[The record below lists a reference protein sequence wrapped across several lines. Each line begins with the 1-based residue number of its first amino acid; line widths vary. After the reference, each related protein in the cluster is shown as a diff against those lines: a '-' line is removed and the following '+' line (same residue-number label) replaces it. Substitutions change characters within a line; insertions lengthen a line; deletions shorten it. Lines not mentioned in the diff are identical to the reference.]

1 MDSINK
7 TDFSESIS
15 DKELQNFSA
24 ELSVDEETSAVEDK
38 NTESSAS
45 ISISTSTSTVSN
57 YSAFSNEELMEALKN
72 CLNKQVEEVK
82 NDVENIKQAFY
93 RNHRAEV
100 ENQKKLFLENGGAEE
115 DFVPKSDELEET
127 FKSLLKEFRDKKT
140 EHQAKI
146 EKEKQE
152 NLLKKQQILEKM
164 KILADAKDDVSTHI
178 NEFRALQQEWKSIGQ
193 VPPSSLS
200 DLFKQYNAYQEAFW
214 DLIKINNELREYDFK
229 KNLEAKTQICEAAEK
244 LMDEPDVVT
253 AFQQLQKLHNEW
265 HETGPV
271 SRELREE
278 IWQRF
283 KNASTVVNKKH
294 QTYFESIRKIED
306 DNLVA
311 KTALCEKIESID
323 FSVLKT
329 FSEWEE
335 ATKSVLALQDEWR
348 TIGFAPRKLNQKV
361 FERYRHAC
369 DAFFSAK
376 AEFYKQVRNSYAE
389 NYRKKVELCEK
400 AESLKDNTD
409 WKETSEKFIQLQKEW
424 KAIGPVP
431 RKYSDELWKRFIS
444 ACDYFFDQKQ
454 KNINSLHGEELEN
467 LEKKKNLIAKINS
480 LQKSDHTN
488 ETVASLKALIEEWTT
503 IGHVPFKEK
512 DKIYKDFRAAVN
524 KKYEELNIDWVSRRL
539 DTFKNNLKDM
549 NTKGQSK
556 LIHERDKLLH
566 ARERLNSEI
575 ATYENNLGYFTST
588 TQKGSKVILE
598 LERKID
604 TLKEESRLIE
614 EKIRLIEDSL

>member
-7 TDFSESIS
+7 TDFSELIT
-15 DKELQNFSA
+15 DKASQNVSA
-24 ELSVDEETSAVEDK
+24 ELSVGENNSAVEDQ
-38 NTESSAS
+38 NTESTPSV
-45 ISISTSTSTVSN
+45 VSN
-57 YSAFSNEELMEALKN
+57 YSTLSNEELIEALKK
-72 CLNKQVEEVK
+72 CLNQEVEEVK
-82 NDVENIKQAFY
+82 NDVESIKQAFY

-100 ENQKKLFLENGGAEE
+100 ENQKKLFLENGGVEE
-115 DFVPKSDELEET
+115 DFVPKPNELEET
-127 FKSLLKEFRDKKT
+127 FKSLLKEFRDKKA
-140 EHQAKI
+140 EHLAKV
-146 EKEKQE
+146 EKEKQD

-200 DLFKQYNAYQEAFW
+200 ELFKQYNAYQEAFW

-229 KNLEAKTQICEAAEK
+229 KNLEAKIQICEAAEK

-253 AFQQLQKLHNEW
+253 AFQHLQKLHNEW
-265 HETGPV
+265 HEIGPV

-283 KNASTVVNKKH
+283 KNASTAINKKH
-294 QTYFESIRKIED
+294 QTYFESIRKIEE
-306 DNLVA
+306 DNLAA

-335 ATKSVLALQDEWR
+335 ATKNVLALQDEWR

-376 AEFYKQVRNSYAE
+376 AEFFKQVRNSYAE
-389 NYRKKVELCEK
+389 NYRKKVELCEN

-444 ACDYFFDQKQ
+444 ACDYFFDQKK
-454 KNINSLHGEELEN
+454 KNTNSLHGEELEN
-467 LEKKKNLIAKINS
+467 LEKKKNLIARINS
-480 LQKSDHTN
+480 LKKSDHPN
-488 ETVASLKALIEEWTT
+488 ETVATLKALIEEWST

-512 DKIYKDFRAAVN
+512 DKVYKDFRAAVD

-539 DTFKNNLKDM
+539 ETFKNNLKDM
-549 NTKGQSK
+549 NTKGQRK

-614 EKIRLIEDSL
+614 EKIRLIEDNL

>member
-7 TDFSESIS
+7 TDFSELIT
-15 DKELQNFSA
+15 DKASQNVSA
-24 ELSVDEETSAVEDK
+24 ELSVGENNSAIEDQ
-38 NTESSAS
+38 NTESTPSV
-45 ISISTSTSTVSN
+45 VSN
-57 YSAFSNEELMEALKN
+57 YSTLSNEELIEALKK
-72 CLNKQVEEVK
+72 CLNQEVEEVK
-82 NDVENIKQAFY
+82 NDVESIKQAFY

-100 ENQKKLFLENGGAEE
+100 ENQKKLFLENGGVEE
-115 DFVPKSDELEET
+115 DFVPKPNELEET
-127 FKSLLKEFRDKKT
+127 FKSLLKEFRDKKA
-140 EHQAKI
+140 EHLARV
-146 EKEKQE
+146 EKEKQD

-200 DLFKQYNAYQEAFW
+200 ELFKQYNAYQEAFW

-229 KNLEAKTQICEAAEK
+229 KNLEAKIQICEAAEK

-253 AFQQLQKLHNEW
+253 AFQHLQKLHNEW
-265 HETGPV
+265 HEIGPV

-283 KNASTVVNKKH
+283 KNASTAINKKH
-294 QTYFESIRKIED
+294 QTYFESIRKIEE
-306 DNLVA
+306 DNLAA

-335 ATKSVLALQDEWR
+335 ATKNVLALQDEWR

-376 AEFYKQVRNSYAE
+376 AEFFKQVRNSYAE
-389 NYRKKVELCEK
+389 NYRKKVELCEN

-444 ACDYFFDQKQ
+444 ACDYFFDQKK
-454 KNINSLHGEELEN
+454 KNTNSLHGEELEN
-467 LEKKKNLIAKINS
+467 LEKKKNLIARINS
-480 LQKSDHTN
+480 LKKSDHPH
-488 ETVASLKALIEEWTT
+488 ETVATLKALIEEWST

-512 DKIYKDFRAAVN
+512 DKVYKDFRAAVD

-539 DTFKNNLKDM
+539 ETFKNNLKDM
-549 NTKGQSK
+549 NTKGQRK

-614 EKIRLIEDSL
+614 EKIRLIEDNL

>member
-1 MDSINK
+1 
-7 TDFSESIS
+7 
-15 DKELQNFSA
+15 
-24 ELSVDEETSAVEDK
+24 LSVGENNSAVEDQ
-38 NTESSAS
+38 NTESTPSV
-45 ISISTSTSTVSN
+45 VSN
-57 YSAFSNEELMEALKN
+57 YSTLSNEELIEALKK
-72 CLNKQVEEVK
+72 CLNQEVEEVK
-82 NDVENIKQAFY
+82 NDVESIKQAFY

-100 ENQKKLFLENGGAEE
+100 ENQKKLFLENGGVEE
-115 DFVPKSDELEET
+115 DFVPKPNELEET
-127 FKSLLKEFRDKKT
+127 FKSLLKEFRDKKA
-140 EHQAKI
+140 EHLARV
-146 EKEKQE
+146 EKEKQD

-200 DLFKQYNAYQEAFW
+200 ELFKQYNAYQEAFW

-229 KNLEAKTQICEAAEK
+229 KNLEAKIQICEAAEK

-253 AFQQLQKLHNEW
+253 AFQHLQKLHNEW
-265 HETGPV
+265 HEIGPV

-283 KNASTVVNKKH
+283 KNASTAINKKH
-294 QTYFESIRKIED
+294 QTYFESIRKIEE
-306 DNLVA
+306 DNLAA

-329 FSEWEE
+329 FSDWEE
-335 ATKSVLALQDEWR
+335 ATKNVLALQDEWR

-376 AEFYKQVRNSYAE
+376 AEFFKQVRNSYAE
-389 NYRKKVELCEK
+389 NYRKKVELCEN

-444 ACDYFFDQKQ
+444 ACDYFFDQKK
-454 KNINSLHGEELEN
+454 KNTNSLHGEELEN
-467 LEKKKNLIAKINS
+467 LEKKKNLIARINS
-480 LQKSDHTN
+480 LKKSDHPN
-488 ETVASLKALIEEWTT
+488 ETVATLKALIEEWST

-512 DKIYKDFRAAVN
+512 DKVYKDFRAAVD

-539 DTFKNNLKDM
+539 ETFKNNLKDM
-549 NTKGQSK
+549 NTKGQRK

-614 EKIRLIEDSL
+614 EKIRLIEDNL

>member
-7 TDFSESIS
+7 TDFSELIT
-15 DKELQNFSA
+15 DKASQNVSA
-24 ELSVDEETSAVEDK
+24 ELSVGENTSAVEDQ
-38 NTESSAS
+38 NTESTPSV
-45 ISISTSTSTVSN
+45 VSN
-57 YSAFSNEELMEALKN
+57 YSTLSNEELIEALKK
-72 CLNKQVEEVK
+72 CLNQEVEEVK
-82 NDVENIKQAFY
+82 NDVESIKQAFY

-100 ENQKKLFLENGGAEE
+100 ENQKKLFLENGGVEE
-115 DFVPKSDELEET
+115 DFVPKPNELEET
-127 FKSLLKEFRDKKT
+127 FKSLLKEFRDKKA
-140 EHQAKI
+140 EHLAKV
-146 EKEKQE
+146 EKEKQD

-200 DLFKQYNAYQEAFW
+200 ELFKQYNAYQEAFW

-229 KNLEAKTQICEAAEK
+229 KNLEAKIQICETAEK

-253 AFQQLQKLHNEW
+253 AFQHLQKLHNEW
-265 HETGPV
+265 HEIGPV
-271 SRELREE
+271 PRELREE

-283 KNASTVVNKKH
+283 KNASTAINKKH
-294 QTYFESIRKIED
+294 QTYFESIRKIEE
-306 DNLVA
+306 DNLAA

-335 ATKSVLALQDEWR
+335 ATKNVLALQDEWR

-376 AEFYKQVRNSYAE
+376 AEFFKQVRNSYAE
-389 NYRKKVELCEK
+389 NYRKKVELCEN

-444 ACDYFFDQKQ
+444 ACDYFFDQKK
-454 KNINSLHGEELEN
+454 KNTNSLHGEELEN
-467 LEKKKNLIAKINS
+467 LEKKKNLIARINS
-480 LQKSDHTN
+480 LKKSDHPN
-488 ETVASLKALIEEWTT
+488 ETVATLKALIEEWST

-512 DKIYKDFRAAVN
+512 DKVYKDFRAAVD

-539 DTFKNNLKDM
+539 ETFKNNLKDM
-549 NTKGQSK
+549 NTKGQRK

-614 EKIRLIEDSL
+614 EKIRLIEDNL

>member
-7 TDFSESIS
+7 TDFSELIT
-15 DKELQNFSA
+15 DKASQNVSA
-24 ELSVDEETSAVEDK
+24 ELSVGENNSAIEDQ
-38 NTESSAS
+38 NTESTPSV
-45 ISISTSTSTVSN
+45 VSN
-57 YSAFSNEELMEALKN
+57 YSTLSNEELIEALKK
-72 CLNKQVEEVK
+72 CLIQEVEEVK
-82 NDVENIKQAFY
+82 NDVESIKQAFY

-100 ENQKKLFLENGGAEE
+100 ENQKKLFLENGGVEE
-115 DFVPKSDELEET
+115 DFVPKPNELEET
-127 FKSLLKEFRDKKT
+127 FKSLLKEFRDKKA
-140 EHQAKI
+140 EHLAKV
-146 EKEKQE
+146 EKEKQD

-200 DLFKQYNAYQEAFW
+200 ELFKQYNAYQEAFW

-229 KNLEAKTQICEAAEK
+229 KNLEAKIQICEAAEK

-253 AFQQLQKLHNEW
+253 AFQHLQKLHNEW
-265 HETGPV
+265 HEIGPV

-283 KNASTVVNKKH
+283 KNASTAINKKH
-294 QTYFESIRKIED
+294 QTYFESIRKIEE
-306 DNLVA
+306 DNLAA

-335 ATKSVLALQDEWR
+335 ATKNVLALQDEWR

-376 AEFYKQVRNSYAE
+376 AEFFKQVRNSYAE
-389 NYRKKVELCEK
+389 NYRKKVELCEN

-444 ACDYFFDQKQ
+444 ACDYFFDQKK
-454 KNINSLHGEELEN
+454 KNTNSLHGEELEN
-467 LEKKKNLIAKINS
+467 LEKKKNLIARINS
-480 LQKSDHTN
+480 LKKSDHPH
-488 ETVASLKALIEEWTT
+488 ETVATLKALIEEWST

-512 DKIYKDFRAAVN
+512 DKVYKDFRAAVD

-539 DTFKNNLKDM
+539 ETFKNNLKDM
-549 NTKGQSK
+549 NTKGQRK

-614 EKIRLIEDSL
+614 EKIRLIEDNL

>member
-7 TDFSESIS
+7 TDFSELIT
-15 DKELQNFSA
+15 DKASQNVSA
-24 ELSVDEETSAVEDK
+24 ELSVGENNSAVEDQ
-38 NTESSAS
+38 NTESTPSV
-45 ISISTSTSTVSN
+45 VSN
-57 YSAFSNEELMEALKN
+57 YSTLSNEELIEALKK
-72 CLNKQVEEVK
+72 CLNQEVEEVK
-82 NDVENIKQAFY
+82 NDVESIKQAFY

-100 ENQKKLFLENGGAEE
+100 ENQKKLFLENGGVEE
-115 DFVPKSDELEET
+115 DFVPKPNELEET
-127 FKSLLKEFRDKKT
+127 FKSLLKEFRDKKA
-140 EHQAKI
+140 EHLARV
-146 EKEKQE
+146 EKEKQD

-200 DLFKQYNAYQEAFW
+200 ELFKQYNAYQEAFW

-229 KNLEAKTQICEAAEK
+229 KNLEAKIQICEAAEK

-253 AFQQLQKLHNEW
+253 AFQHLQKLHNEW
-265 HETGPV
+265 HEIGPV

-283 KNASTVVNKKH
+283 KNASTAINKKH
-294 QTYFESIRKIED
+294 QTYFESIRKIEE
-306 DNLVA
+306 DNLAA

-335 ATKSVLALQDEWR
+335 ATKNVLALQDEWR

-376 AEFYKQVRNSYAE
+376 AEFFKQVRNSYAE
-389 NYRKKVELCEK
+389 NYRKKVELCEN

-444 ACDYFFDQKQ
+444 ACDYFFDQKK
-454 KNINSLHGEELEN
+454 KNTNSLHGEELEN
-467 LEKKKNLIAKINS
+467 LEKKKNLIARINS
-480 LQKSDHTN
+480 LKKSDHPN
-488 ETVASLKALIEEWTT
+488 ETVATLKALIEEWST

-512 DKIYKDFRAAVN
+512 DKVYKDFRAAVD

-539 DTFKNNLKDM
+539 ETFKNNLKDM
-549 NTKGQSK
+549 NTKGQRK

-614 EKIRLIEDSL
+614 EKIRLIEDNL

>member
-7 TDFSESIS
+7 TDFSELIT
-15 DKELQNFSA
+15 DKASQNVSA
-24 ELSVDEETSAVEDK
+24 ELSVGENTSAVEDQ
-38 NTESSAS
+38 NTESTPSV
-45 ISISTSTSTVSN
+45 VSN
-57 YSAFSNEELMEALKN
+57 YSTLSNEELIEALKK
-72 CLNKQVEEVK
+72 CLIQEVEEVK
-82 NDVENIKQAFY
+82 NDVESINQAFY

-100 ENQKKLFLENGGAEE
+100 ENQKKLFLENGGVEE
-115 DFVPKSDELEET
+115 DFVPKPNELEET
-127 FKSLLKEFRDKKT
+127 FKSLLKEFRDKKA
-140 EHQAKI
+140 EHLAKV
-146 EKEKQE
+146 EKEKQD

-200 DLFKQYNAYQEAFW
+200 ELFKQYNAYQEAFW

-229 KNLEAKTQICEAAEK
+229 KNLEAKIQICEAAEK

-253 AFQQLQKLHNEW
+253 AFQHLQKLHNEW
-265 HETGPV
+265 HEIGPV

-283 KNASTVVNKKH
+283 KNASTAINKKH
-294 QTYFESIRKIED
+294 QTYFESIRKIEE
-306 DNLVA
+306 DNLAA

-329 FSEWEE
+329 FGEWEE
-335 ATKSVLALQDEWR
+335 ATKNILALQDEWR

-376 AEFYKQVRNSYAE
+376 AEFFKQVRNSYAE
-389 NYRKKVELCEK
+389 NYRKKVELCEN

-444 ACDYFFDQKQ
+444 ACDYFFDQKK
-454 KNINSLHGEELEN
+454 KNTNSLHGEELEN
-467 LEKKKNLIAKINS
+467 LEKKKNLIARINS
-480 LQKSDHTN
+480 LKKSDHPN
-488 ETVASLKALIEEWTT
+488 ETVATLKALIEEWST

-512 DKIYKDFRAAVN
+512 DKVYKDFRAAVD

-539 DTFKNNLKDM
+539 ETFKNNLKDM
-549 NTKGQSK
+549 NTKGQRK

-614 EKIRLIEDSL
+614 EKIRLIEDNL

>member
-7 TDFSESIS
+7 TDFSELIT
-15 DKELQNFSA
+15 DKASQNVSA
-24 ELSVDEETSAVEDK
+24 ELSVGENTSAVEDQK
-38 NTESSAS
+38 TEST
-45 ISISTSTSTVSN
+45 TSVVSN
-57 YSAFSNEELMEALKN
+57 YSTLSNEELIEALKK
-72 CLNKQVEEVK
+72 CLNQEVEEVK
-82 NDVENIKQAFY
+82 NDVESIKQAFY

-100 ENQKKLFLENGGAEE
+100 ENQKKLFLENGGVEE
-115 DFVPKSDELEET
+115 DFVPKPNELEET
-127 FKSLLKEFRDKKT
+127 FKSLLKEFRDKKA
-140 EHQAKI
+140 EHLAKV

-200 DLFKQYNAYQEAFW
+200 ELFKQYNAYQEAFW

-229 KNLEAKTQICEAAEK
+229 KNLEAKIQICEATEK
-244 LMDEPDVVT
+244 LIDEPDVVT
-253 AFQQLQKLHNEW
+253 AFQHLQKLHNEW
-265 HETGPV
+265 HEIGPV

-283 KNASTVVNKKH
+283 KNASTVINKKH
-294 QTYFESIRKIED
+294 QTYFESIRKIEE
-306 DNLVA
+306 DNLAA

-329 FSEWEE
+329 FGEWEE
-335 ATKSVLALQDEWR
+335 ATKNILALQDEWR
-348 TIGFAPRKLNQKV
+348 AIGFAPRKLNQKH

-389 NYRKKVELCEK
+389 NYRKKTELCEK

-467 LEKKKNLIAKINS
+467 LEKKKNLIAKIDS
-480 LQKSDHTN
+480 LQKSDNSN
-488 ETVASLKALIEEWTT
+488 ETIASLRALIDEWST

-512 DKIYKDFRAAVN
+512 DKIYKDFRAAVDR
-524 KKYEELNIDWVSRRL
+524 KYEEFNIDRVSRRL
-539 DTFKNNLKDM
+539 ETFKNNLKDM
-549 NTKGQSK
+549 NAKGQSK

-575 ATYENNLGYFTST
+575 ATYENNLGYFTSS

-614 EKIRLIEDSL
+614 EKIRLIEDNL

>member
-1 MDSINK
+1 
-7 TDFSESIS
+7 
-15 DKELQNFSA
+15 
-24 ELSVDEETSAVEDK
+24 
-38 NTESSAS
+38 
-45 ISISTSTSTVSN
+45 
-57 YSAFSNEELMEALKN
+57 
-72 CLNKQVEEVK
+72 
-82 NDVENIKQAFY
+82 
-93 RNHRAEV
+93 
-100 ENQKKLFLENGGAEE
+100 
-115 DFVPKSDELEET
+115 
-127 FKSLLKEFRDKKT
+127 
-140 EHQAKI
+140 
-146 EKEKQE
+146 
-152 NLLKKQQILEKM
+152 
-164 KILADAKDDVSTHI
+164 
-178 NEFRALQQEWKSIGQ
+178 
-193 VPPSSLS
+193 
-200 DLFKQYNAYQEAFW
+200 
-214 DLIKINNELREYDFK
+214 
-229 KNLEAKTQICEAAEK
+229 
-244 LMDEPDVVT
+244 
-253 AFQQLQKLHNEW
+253 
-265 HETGPV
+265 
-271 SRELREE
+271 
-278 IWQRF
+278 
-283 KNASTVVNKKH
+283 
-294 QTYFESIRKIED
+294 
-306 DNLVA
+306 
-311 KTALCEKIESID
+311 
-323 FSVLKT
+323 
-329 FSEWEE
+329 
-335 ATKSVLALQDEWR
+335 LQDEWR

-512 DKIYKDFRAAVN
+512 DKIYKDFRAAVD

>member
-7 TDFSESIS
+7 TDFSELIT
-15 DKELQNFSA
+15 DKASQNVSA
-24 ELSVDEETSAVEDK
+24 ELSVGENNSAIEDQ
-38 NTESSAS
+38 NTESTPSV
-45 ISISTSTSTVSN
+45 VSN
-57 YSAFSNEELMEALKN
+57 YSTLSNEELIEALKK
-72 CLNKQVEEVK
+72 CLNQEVEEVK
-82 NDVENIKQAFY
+82 NDVESIKQAFY

-100 ENQKKLFLENGGAEE
+100 ENQKKLFLENGGVEE
-115 DFVPKSDELEET
+115 DFVPKPNELEET
-127 FKSLLKEFRDKKT
+127 FKSLLKEFRDKKA
-140 EHQAKI
+140 EHLARV
-146 EKEKQE
+146 EKEKQD

-200 DLFKQYNAYQEAFW
+200 ELFKQYNAYQEAFW

-229 KNLEAKTQICEAAEK
+229 KNLEAKIQICEAAEK

-253 AFQQLQKLHNEW
+253 AFQHLQKLHNEW
-265 HETGPV
+265 HEIGPV

-283 KNASTVVNKKH
+283 KNASTAINKKH
-294 QTYFESIRKIED
+294 QTYFESIRKIEE
-306 DNLVA
+306 DNLAA

-335 ATKSVLALQDEWR
+335 ATKNVLALQDEWR

-376 AEFYKQVRNSYAE
+376 AEFFKQVRNSYAE
-389 NYRKKVELCEK
+389 NYRKKVELCEN

-444 ACDYFFDQKQ
+444 ACDYFFDQKK
-454 KNINSLHGEELEN
+454 KNTNSLHGEELEN
-467 LEKKKNLIAKINS
+467 LEKKKNLIARINS
-480 LQKSDHTN
+480 LKKSDHPN
-488 ETVASLKALIEEWTT
+488 ETVATLKALIEEWST

-512 DKIYKDFRAAVN
+512 DKVYKDFRAAVD

-539 DTFKNNLKDM
+539 ETFKNNLKDM
-549 NTKGQSK
+549 NTKGQRK

-614 EKIRLIEDSL
+614 EKIRLIEDNL

>member
-1 MDSINK
+1 
-7 TDFSESIS
+7 
-15 DKELQNFSA
+15 
-24 ELSVDEETSAVEDK
+24 
-38 NTESSAS
+38 
-45 ISISTSTSTVSN
+45 
-57 YSAFSNEELMEALKN
+57 
-72 CLNKQVEEVK
+72 
-82 NDVENIKQAFY
+82 
-93 RNHRAEV
+93 
-100 ENQKKLFLENGGAEE
+100 
-115 DFVPKSDELEET
+115 
-127 FKSLLKEFRDKKT
+127 
-140 EHQAKI
+140 
-146 EKEKQE
+146 
-152 NLLKKQQILEKM
+152 M

-200 DLFKQYNAYQEAFW
+200 ELFKQYNAYQEAFW

-229 KNLEAKTQICEAAEK
+229 KNLEAKIQICEAAEK

-253 AFQQLQKLHNEW
+253 AFQHLQKLHNEW
-265 HETGPV
+265 HEIGPV

-283 KNASTVVNKKH
+283 KNASTAINKKH
-294 QTYFESIRKIED
+294 QTYFESIRKIEE
-306 DNLVA
+306 DNLAA

-335 ATKSVLALQDEWR
+335 ATKNVLALQDEWR

-376 AEFYKQVRNSYAE
+376 AEFFKQVRNSYAE
-389 NYRKKVELCEK
+389 NYRKKVELCEN

-444 ACDYFFDQKQ
+444 ACDYFFDQKK
-454 KNINSLHGEELEN
+454 KNTNSLHGEELEN
-467 LEKKKNLIAKINS
+467 LEKKKNLIARINS
-480 LQKSDHTN
+480 LKKSDHPN
-488 ETVASLKALIEEWTT
+488 ETVATLKALIEEWST

-512 DKIYKDFRAAVN
+512 DKVYKDFRAAVD

-539 DTFKNNLKDM
+539 ETFKNNLKDM
-549 NTKGQSK
+549 NTKGQRK

-614 EKIRLIEDSL
+614 EKIRLIEDNL

>member
-7 TDFSESIS
+7 TDFSELIT
-15 DKELQNFSA
+15 DKASQNVSA
-24 ELSVDEETSAVEDK
+24 ELSVGENNSAIEDQ
-38 NTESSAS
+38 NTESTPSV
-45 ISISTSTSTVSN
+45 VSN
-57 YSAFSNEELMEALKN
+57 YSTLSNEELIEALKK
-72 CLNKQVEEVK
+72 CLNQEVEEVK
-82 NDVENIKQAFY
+82 NDVESIKQAFY

-100 ENQKKLFLENGGAEE
+100 ENQKKLFLENGGVEE
-115 DFVPKSDELEET
+115 DFVPKPNELEET
-127 FKSLLKEFRDKKT
+127 FKSLLKEFRDKKA
-140 EHQAKI
+140 EHLARV
-146 EKEKQE
+146 EKEKQD

-200 DLFKQYNAYQEAFW
+200 ELFKQYNAYQEAFW

-229 KNLEAKTQICEAAEK
+229 KNLEAKIQICEAAEK

-253 AFQQLQKLHNEW
+253 AFQHLQKLHNEW
-265 HETGPV
+265 HEIGPV

-283 KNASTVVNKKH
+283 KNASTAINKKH
-294 QTYFESIRKIED
+294 QTYFESIRKIEE
-306 DNLVA
+306 DNLAA

-329 FSEWEE
+329 FSEWKE
-335 ATKSVLALQDEWR
+335 ATKNVLALQDEWR

-376 AEFYKQVRNSYAE
+376 AEFFKQVRNSYAE
-389 NYRKKVELCEK
+389 NYRKKVELCEN

-444 ACDYFFDQKQ
+444 ACDYFFDQKK
-454 KNINSLHGEELEN
+454 KNTNSLHGEELEN
-467 LEKKKNLIAKINS
+467 LEKKKNLIARINS
-480 LQKSDHTN
+480 LKKSDHPN
-488 ETVASLKALIEEWTT
+488 ETVATLKALIEEWST

-512 DKIYKDFRAAVN
+512 DKVYKDFRAAVD

-539 DTFKNNLKDM
+539 ETFKNNLKDM
-549 NTKGQSK
+549 NTKGQRK

-614 EKIRLIEDSL
+614 EKIRLIEDNL

>member
-7 TDFSESIS
+7 TDFSELIT
-15 DKELQNFSA
+15 DKASQNVSA
-24 ELSVDEETSAVEDK
+24 ELSVGENNSAIEDQ
-38 NTESSAS
+38 NTESTPSV
-45 ISISTSTSTVSN
+45 VSN
-57 YSAFSNEELMEALKN
+57 YSTLSNEELIEALKK
-72 CLNKQVEEVK
+72 CLIQEVEEVK
-82 NDVENIKQAFY
+82 NDVESIKQAFY

-100 ENQKKLFLENGGAEE
+100 ENQKKLFLENGGVEE
-115 DFVPKSDELEET
+115 DFVPKPNELEET
-127 FKSLLKEFRDKKT
+127 FKSLLKEFRDKKA
-140 EHQAKI
+140 EHLAKV
-146 EKEKQE
+146 EKEKQD

-200 DLFKQYNAYQEAFW
+200 ELFKQYNAYQEAFW

-229 KNLEAKTQICEAAEK
+229 KNLEAKIQICEAAEK

-253 AFQQLQKLHNEW
+253 AFQHLQKLHNEW
-265 HETGPV
+265 HEIGPV

-283 KNASTVVNKKH
+283 KNASTAINKKH
-294 QTYFESIRKIED
+294 QTYFESIRKIEE
-306 DNLVA
+306 DNLAA

-335 ATKSVLALQDEWR
+335 ATKNVLALQDEWR

-376 AEFYKQVRNSYAE
+376 AEFFKQVRNSYAE
-389 NYRKKVELCEK
+389 NYRKKVELCEN

-444 ACDYFFDQKQ
+444 ACDYFFDQKK
-454 KNINSLHGEELEN
+454 KNTNSLHGEELEN
-467 LEKKKNLIAKINS
+467 LEKKKNLIARINS
-480 LQKSDHTN
+480 LKKSDHPN
-488 ETVASLKALIEEWTT
+488 ETVATLKALIEEWST

-512 DKIYKDFRAAVN
+512 DKVYKDFRAAVD

-539 DTFKNNLKDM
+539 ETFKNNLKDM
-549 NTKGQSK
+549 NTKGQRK

-614 EKIRLIEDSL
+614 EKIRLIEDNL

>member
-7 TDFSESIS
+7 TDFSELIT
-15 DKELQNFSA
+15 DKASQNVSA
-24 ELSVDEETSAVEDK
+24 ELSVGENNSAIEDQ
-38 NTESSAS
+38 NTESTPSV
-45 ISISTSTSTVSN
+45 VSN
-57 YSAFSNEELMEALKN
+57 YSTLSNEELIEALKK
-72 CLNKQVEEVK
+72 CLNQEVEEVK
-82 NDVENIKQAFY
+82 NDVESIKQAFY

-100 ENQKKLFLENGGAEE
+100 ENQKKLFLENGGVEE
-115 DFVPKSDELEET
+115 DFVPKPNELEET
-127 FKSLLKEFRDKKT
+127 FKSLLKEFRDKKA
-140 EHQAKI
+140 EHLAKV
-146 EKEKQE
+146 EKEKQD

-200 DLFKQYNAYQEAFW
+200 ELFKQYNAYQEAFW

-229 KNLEAKTQICEAAEK
+229 KNLEAKIQICEAAEK

-253 AFQQLQKLHNEW
+253 AFQHLQKLHNEW
-265 HETGPV
+265 HEIGPV

-283 KNASTVVNKKH
+283 KNASTAINKKH
-294 QTYFESIRKIED
+294 QTYFESIRKIEE
-306 DNLVA
+306 DNLAA

-335 ATKSVLALQDEWR
+335 ATKNVLALQDEWR

-376 AEFYKQVRNSYAE
+376 AEFFKQVRNSYAE
-389 NYRKKVELCEK
+389 NYRKKVELCEN

-444 ACDYFFDQKQ
+444 ACDYFFDQKK
-454 KNINSLHGEELEN
+454 KNTNSLHGEELEN
-467 LEKKKNLIAKINS
+467 LEKKKNLIARINS
-480 LQKSDHTN
+480 LKKSDHPH
-488 ETVASLKALIEEWTT
+488 ETVATLKALIEEWST

-512 DKIYKDFRAAVN
+512 DKVYKDFRAAVD

-539 DTFKNNLKDM
+539 ETFKNNLKDM
-549 NTKGQSK
+549 NTKGQRK

-614 EKIRLIEDSL
+614 EKIRLIEDNL

>member
-7 TDFSESIS
+7 TDFSELIT
-15 DKELQNFSA
+15 DKASQNVSA
-24 ELSVDEETSAVEDK
+24 ELSVGENNSAVEDQ
-38 NTESSAS
+38 NTESTPSV
-45 ISISTSTSTVSN
+45 VSN
-57 YSAFSNEELMEALKN
+57 YSTLSNEELIEALKK
-72 CLNKQVEEVK
+72 CLIQEVEEVK
-82 NDVENIKQAFY
+82 NDVESIKQAFY

-100 ENQKKLFLENGGAEE
+100 ENQKKLFLENGGVEE
-115 DFVPKSDELEET
+115 DFVPKPNELEET
-127 FKSLLKEFRDKKT
+127 FKSLLKEFRDKKA
-140 EHQAKI
+140 EHLAKV
-146 EKEKQE
+146 EKEKQD

-200 DLFKQYNAYQEAFW
+200 ELFKQYNAYQEAFW

-229 KNLEAKTQICEAAEK
+229 KNLEAKIQICEAAEK

-253 AFQQLQKLHNEW
+253 AFQHLQKLHNEW
-265 HETGPV
+265 HEIGPV

-283 KNASTVVNKKH
+283 KNASTAINKKH
-294 QTYFESIRKIED
+294 QTYFESIRKIEE
-306 DNLVA
+306 DNLAA

-335 ATKSVLALQDEWR
+335 ATKNVLALQDEWR

-376 AEFYKQVRNSYAE
+376 AEFFKQVRNSYAE
-389 NYRKKVELCEK
+389 NYRKKVELCEN

-444 ACDYFFDQKQ
+444 ACDYFFDQKK
-454 KNINSLHGEELEN
+454 KNTNSLHGEELEN
-467 LEKKKNLIAKINS
+467 LEKKKNLIARINS
-480 LQKSDHTN
+480 LKKSDHPN
-488 ETVASLKALIEEWTT
+488 ETVATLKALIEEWST

-512 DKIYKDFRAAVN
+512 DKVYKDFRAAVD

-539 DTFKNNLKDM
+539 ETFKNNLKDM
-549 NTKGQSK
+549 NTKGQRK

-575 ATYENNLGYFTST
+575 ATYENNL
-588 TQKGSKVILE
+588 
-598 LERKID
+598 
-604 TLKEESRLIE
+604 
-614 EKIRLIEDSL
+614 

>member
-7 TDFSESIS
+7 TDFSELIT
-15 DKELQNFSA
+15 DKASQNVSA
-24 ELSVDEETSAVEDK
+24 ELSVGENNSAVEDQ
-38 NTESSAS
+38 NTESTPSV
-45 ISISTSTSTVSN
+45 VSN
-57 YSAFSNEELMEALKN
+57 YSTLSNEELIEALKK
-72 CLNKQVEEVK
+72 CLIQEVEEVK
-82 NDVENIKQAFY
+82 NDVESIKQAFY

-100 ENQKKLFLENGGAEE
+100 ENQKKLFLENGGVEE
-115 DFVPKSDELEET
+115 DFVPKPNELEET
-127 FKSLLKEFRDKKT
+127 FKSLLKEFRDKKA
-140 EHQAKI
+140 EHLAKV
-146 EKEKQE
+146 EKEKQD

-200 DLFKQYNAYQEAFW
+200 ELFKQYNAYQEAFW

-229 KNLEAKTQICEAAEK
+229 KNLEAKIQICEAAEK

-253 AFQQLQKLHNEW
+253 AFQHLQKLHNEW
-265 HETGPV
+265 HEIGPV

-283 KNASTVVNKKH
+283 KNASTAINKKH
-294 QTYFESIRKIED
+294 QTYFESIRKIEE
-306 DNLVA
+306 DNLAA

-335 ATKSVLALQDEWR
+335 ATKNVLALQDEWR

-376 AEFYKQVRNSYAE
+376 AEFFKQVRNSYAE
-389 NYRKKVELCEK
+389 NYRKKVELCEN

-444 ACDYFFDQKQ
+444 ACDYFFDQKK
-454 KNINSLHGEELEN
+454 KNTNSLHGEELEN
-467 LEKKKNLIAKINS
+467 LEKKKNLIARINS
-480 LQKSDHTN
+480 LKKSDHPN
-488 ETVASLKALIEEWTT
+488 ETVATLKALIEEWST

-512 DKIYKDFRAAVN
+512 DKVYKDFRAAVD

-539 DTFKNNLKDM
+539 ETFKNNLKDM
-549 NTKGQSK
+549 NTKGQRK

-614 EKIRLIEDSL
+614 EKIRLIEDNL

>member
-7 TDFSESIS
+7 TDFSELIT
-15 DKELQNFSA
+15 DKASQNVSA
-24 ELSVDEETSAVEDK
+24 ELSVGENTSAVENQ
-38 NTESSAS
+38 NTEST
-45 ISISTSTSTVSN
+45 TSVVSN
-57 YSAFSNEELMEALKN
+57 YSTLSNEELIEALKK
-72 CLNKQVEEVK
+72 CLNQEVEEVK
-82 NDVENIKQAFY
+82 NDVESIKQAFY

-100 ENQKKLFLENGGAEE
+100 ENQKKLFLENGGVEE
-115 DFVPKSDELEET
+115 DFVPKPNELEET
-127 FKSLLKEFRDKKT
+127 FKSLLKEFREMKA
-140 EHQAKI
+140 EHLAKV
-146 EKEKQE
+146 EKEKQD

-200 DLFKQYNAYQEAFW
+200 ELFKQYNAYQEAFW

-229 KNLEAKTQICEAAEK
+229 KNLEAKIQICEAAEK

-253 AFQQLQKLHNEW
+253 AFQHLQKLHNEW
-265 HETGPV
+265 HEIGPV

-283 KNASTVVNKKH
+283 KNASTAINKKH
-294 QTYFESIRKIED
+294 QTYFESIRKIEE
-306 DNLVA
+306 DNLAA

-335 ATKSVLALQDEWR
+335 ATKNVLALQDEWR

-376 AEFYKQVRNSYAE
+376 AEFFKQVRNSYAE
-389 NYRKKVELCEK
+389 NYRKKVELCEN

-444 ACDYFFDQKQ
+444 ACDYFFDQKK
-454 KNINSLHGEELEN
+454 KNTNSLHGEELEN
-467 LEKKKNLIAKINS
+467 LEKKKNLIARINS
-480 LQKSDHTN
+480 LKKSDHPN
-488 ETVASLKALIEEWTT
+488 ETVATLKALIEEWST

-512 DKIYKDFRAAVN
+512 DKVYKDFRAAVD

-539 DTFKNNLKDM
+539 ETFKNNLKDM
-549 NTKGQSK
+549 NTKGQRK

-614 EKIRLIEDSL
+614 EKIRLIEDNL

>member
-15 DKELQNFSA
+15 DKELQDFSA

-38 NTESSAS
+38 NTESSA
-45 ISISTSTSTVSN
+45 SISTSTSTVSN

-140 EHQAKI
+140 EHLAKI

-335 ATKSVLALQDEWR
+335 ATKSVLDLQDEWR

-512 DKIYKDFRAAVN
+512 DKIYKDFRAAVD

>member
-7 TDFSESIS
+7 TDFSELIT
-15 DKELQNFSA
+15 DKASQNVSA
-24 ELSVDEETSAVEDK
+24 ELSVGENTSAVEDQ
-38 NTESSAS
+38 NTESTPS
-45 ISISTSTSTVSN
+45 VVPN
-57 YSAFSNEELMEALKN
+57 YSTLSNEELIEALKK
-72 CLNKQVEEVK
+72 CLNQEVEEVK
-82 NDVENIKQAFY
+82 NDVESIKQAFY

-100 ENQKKLFLENGGAEE
+100 ENQKKLFLENGGVEE
-115 DFVPKSDELEET
+115 DFVPKPNELEET
-127 FKSLLKEFRDKKT
+127 FKSLLKEFRDKKA
-140 EHQAKI
+140 EHLAKV
-146 EKEKQE
+146 EKEKQD

-200 DLFKQYNAYQEAFW
+200 ELFKQYNAYQEAFW

-229 KNLEAKTQICEAAEK
+229 KNLEAKIQICEAAEK

-253 AFQQLQKLHNEW
+253 AFQHLQKLHNEW
-265 HETGPV
+265 HEIGPV

-283 KNASTVVNKKH
+283 KNASTAINKKH
-294 QTYFESIRKIED
+294 QTYFESIRKIEE
-306 DNLVA
+306 DNLAA

-335 ATKSVLALQDEWR
+335 ATKNVLALQDEWR

-376 AEFYKQVRNSYAE
+376 AEFFKQVRNSYAE
-389 NYRKKVELCEK
+389 NYRKKVELCEN

-444 ACDYFFDQKQ
+444 ACDYFFDQKK
-454 KNINSLHGEELEN
+454 KNTNSLHGEELEN
-467 LEKKKNLIAKINS
+467 LEKKKNLIARINS
-480 LQKSDHTN
+480 LKKSDHPN
-488 ETVASLKALIEEWTT
+488 ETVATLKALIEEWST

-512 DKIYKDFRAAVN
+512 DKVYKDFRAAVD

-539 DTFKNNLKDM
+539 ETFKNNLKDM
-549 NTKGQSK
+549 NTKGQRK

-566 ARERLNSEI
+566 ARDRLNSEI

-614 EKIRLIEDSL
+614 EKIRLIEDNL

>member
-7 TDFSESIS
+7 TDFSELIT
-15 DKELQNFSA
+15 DKASQNVSA
-24 ELSVDEETSAVEDK
+24 ELSVGENTSAVEDQ
-38 NTESSAS
+38 NTESTPSV
-45 ISISTSTSTVSN
+45 VSN
-57 YSAFSNEELMEALKN
+57 YSTLSNEELIEALKK
-72 CLNKQVEEVK
+72 CLNQEVEEVK
-82 NDVENIKQAFY
+82 NDVESIKQAFY

-100 ENQKKLFLENGGAEE
+100 ENQKKLFLENGGVEE
-115 DFVPKSDELEET
+115 DFVPKPNELEET
-127 FKSLLKEFRDKKT
+127 FKSLLKEFRDKKA
-140 EHQAKI
+140 EHLAKV
-146 EKEKQE
+146 EKEKQD

-200 DLFKQYNAYQEAFW
+200 ELFKQYNAYQEAFW

-229 KNLEAKTQICEAAEK
+229 KNLEAKIQICEMAEK

-253 AFQQLQKLHNEW
+253 AFQHLQKLHNEW
-265 HETGPV
+265 HEIGPV

-283 KNASTVVNKKH
+283 KNASTAINKKH
-294 QTYFESIRKIED
+294 QTYFESIRKIEE
-306 DNLVA
+306 DNLAA

-335 ATKSVLALQDEWR
+335 ATKNVLALQDEWR

-376 AEFYKQVRNSYAE
+376 AEFFKQVRNSYAE
-389 NYRKKVELCEK
+389 NYRKKVELCEN

-444 ACDYFFDQKQ
+444 ACDYFFDQKK
-454 KNINSLHGEELEN
+454 KNTNSLHGEELEN
-467 LEKKKNLIAKINS
+467 LEKKKNLIARINS
-480 LQKSDHTN
+480 LKKSDHPN
-488 ETVASLKALIEEWTT
+488 ETVATLKALIEEWST

-512 DKIYKDFRAAVN
+512 DKVYKDFRAAVD

-539 DTFKNNLKDM
+539 ETFKNNLKDM
-549 NTKGQSK
+549 NTKGQRK

-614 EKIRLIEDSL
+614 EKIRLIEDNL

>member
-7 TDFSESIS
+7 TDFSELIT
-15 DKELQNFSA
+15 DKASQNVSA
-24 ELSVDEETSAVEDK
+24 ELSVGENNSAIEDQ
-38 NTESSAS
+38 NTESTPSV
-45 ISISTSTSTVSN
+45 VSN
-57 YSAFSNEELMEALKN
+57 YSTLSNEELIEALKK
-72 CLNKQVEEVK
+72 CLIQEVEEVK
-82 NDVENIKQAFY
+82 NDVESIKQAFY

-100 ENQKKLFLENGGAEE
+100 ENQKKLFLENGGVEE
-115 DFVPKSDELEET
+115 DFVPKPNELEET
-127 FKSLLKEFRDKKT
+127 FKSLLKEFRDKKA
-140 EHQAKI
+140 EHLARV
-146 EKEKQE
+146 EKEKQD

-200 DLFKQYNAYQEAFW
+200 ELFKQYNAYQEAFW

-229 KNLEAKTQICEAAEK
+229 KNLEAKIQICEAAEK

-253 AFQQLQKLHNEW
+253 AFQHLQKLHNEW
-265 HETGPV
+265 HEIGPV

-283 KNASTVVNKKH
+283 KNASTAINKKH
-294 QTYFESIRKIED
+294 QTYFESIRKIEE
-306 DNLVA
+306 DNLAA

-335 ATKSVLALQDEWR
+335 ATKNVLALQDEWR

-376 AEFYKQVRNSYAE
+376 AEFFKQVRNSYAE
-389 NYRKKVELCEK
+389 NYRKKVELCEN

-444 ACDYFFDQKQ
+444 ACDYFFDQKK
-454 KNINSLHGEELEN
+454 KNTNSLHGEELEN
-467 LEKKKNLIAKINS
+467 LEKKKNLIARINS
-480 LQKSDHTN
+480 LKKSDHPH
-488 ETVASLKALIEEWTT
+488 ETVATLKALIEEWST

-512 DKIYKDFRAAVN
+512 DKVYKDFRAAVD

-539 DTFKNNLKDM
+539 ETFKNNLKDM
-549 NTKGQSK
+549 NTKGQRK
-556 LIHERDKLLH
+556 LIHERDRLLH

-614 EKIRLIEDSL
+614 EKIRLIEDNL

>member
-7 TDFSESIS
+7 TDFSELIT
-15 DKELQNFSA
+15 DKASQNVSA
-24 ELSVDEETSAVEDK
+24 ELSVGENNSAVEDQ
-38 NTESSAS
+38 NTESTPSV
-45 ISISTSTSTVSN
+45 VSN
-57 YSAFSNEELMEALKN
+57 YSTLSNEELIEALKK
-72 CLNKQVEEVK
+72 CLIQEVEEVK
-82 NDVENIKQAFY
+82 NDVESIKQAFY

-100 ENQKKLFLENGGAEE
+100 ENQKKLFLENGGVEE
-115 DFVPKSDELEET
+115 DFVPKPNELEET
-127 FKSLLKEFRDKKT
+127 FKSLLKEFRDKKA
-140 EHQAKI
+140 EHLAKV

-200 DLFKQYNAYQEAFW
+200 ELFKQYNAYQEAFW

-229 KNLEAKTQICEAAEK
+229 KNLEAKIQICEAAEK

-253 AFQQLQKLHNEW
+253 AFQHLQKLHNEW
-265 HETGPV
+265 HEIGPV

-283 KNASTVVNKKH
+283 KNASTAINKKH
-294 QTYFESIRKIED
+294 QTYFESIRKIEE
-306 DNLVA
+306 DNLAA

-335 ATKSVLALQDEWR
+335 ATKNVLALQDEWR

-376 AEFYKQVRNSYAE
+376 AEFFKQVRNSYAE
-389 NYRKKVELCEK
+389 NYRKKVELCEN

-444 ACDYFFDQKQ
+444 ACDYFFDQKK
-454 KNINSLHGEELEN
+454 KNTNSLHGEELEN
-467 LEKKKNLIAKINS
+467 LEKKKNLIARINS
-480 LQKSDHTN
+480 LKKSDHPH
-488 ETVASLKALIEEWTT
+488 ETVATLKALIEEWST

-512 DKIYKDFRAAVN
+512 DKVYKDFRAAVD

-539 DTFKNNLKDM
+539 ETFKNNLKDM
-549 NTKGQSK
+549 NTKGQRK

-614 EKIRLIEDSL
+614 EKIRLIEDNL

>member
-7 TDFSESIS
+7 TDFSELIT
-15 DKELQNFSA
+15 DKASQNVSA
-24 ELSVDEETSAVEDK
+24 ELSVGENNSAVEDQ
-38 NTESSAS
+38 NTESTPSV
-45 ISISTSTSTVSN
+45 VSN
-57 YSAFSNEELMEALKN
+57 YSTLSNEELIEALKK
-72 CLNKQVEEVK
+72 CLIQEVEEVK
-82 NDVENIKQAFY
+82 NDVESIKQAFY

-100 ENQKKLFLENGGAEE
+100 ENQKKLFLENGGVEE
-115 DFVPKSDELEET
+115 DFVPKPNELEET
-127 FKSLLKEFRDKKT
+127 FKSLLKEFRDKKA
-140 EHQAKI
+140 EHLAKV
-146 EKEKQE
+146 EKEKQD

-200 DLFKQYNAYQEAFW
+200 ELFKQYNAYQEAFW

-229 KNLEAKTQICEAAEK
+229 KNLEAKIQICEAAEK

-253 AFQQLQKLHNEW
+253 AFQHLQKLHNEW
-265 HETGPV
+265 HEIGPV

-283 KNASTVVNKKH
+283 KNASTAINKKH
-294 QTYFESIRKIED
+294 QTYFESIRKIEE
-306 DNLVA
+306 DNLAA

-335 ATKSVLALQDEWR
+335 ATKNVLALQDEWR

-376 AEFYKQVRNSYAE
+376 AEFFKQVRNSYAE
-389 NYRKKVELCEK
+389 NYRKKVELCEN

-444 ACDYFFDQKQ
+444 ACDYFFDQKK
-454 KNINSLHGEELEN
+454 KNTNSLHGEELEN
-467 LEKKKNLIAKINS
+467 LEKKKNLIARINS
-480 LQKSDHTN
+480 LKKSDHPH
-488 ETVASLKALIEEWTT
+488 ETVATLKALIEEWST

-512 DKIYKDFRAAVN
+512 DKVYKDFRAAVD

-539 DTFKNNLKDM
+539 ETFKNNLKDM
-549 NTKGQSK
+549 NTKGQRK

-614 EKIRLIEDSL
+614 EKIRLIEDNL

>member
-15 DKELQNFSA
+15 DKELQDFSA

-38 NTESSAS
+38 NTESSA
-45 ISISTSTSTVSN
+45 SISTSTSTVSN

-100 ENQKKLFLENGGAEE
+100 ENQKKLFSKMEGQKKILFQNRMNW
-115 DFVPKSDELEET
+115 KT
-127 FKSLLKEFRDKKT
+127 FKSLLKEFRDKKA
-140 EHQAKI
+140 EHLAKI

-306 DNLVA
+306 DNLAA

-329 FSEWEE
+329 FSEW
-335 ATKSVLALQDEWR
+335 KK
-348 TIGFAPRKLNQKV
+348 PQKV
-361 FERYRHAC
+361 FWPCRM
-369 DAFFSAK
+369 
-376 AEFYKQVRNSYAE
+376 N
-389 NYRKKVELCEK
+389 
-400 AESLKDNTD
+400 
-409 WKETSEKFIQLQKEW
+409 
-424 KAIGPVP
+424 
-431 RKYSDELWKRFIS
+431 
-444 ACDYFFDQKQ
+444 
-454 KNINSLHGEELEN
+454 GE
-467 LEKKKNLIAKINS
+467 
-480 LQKSDHTN
+480 
-488 ETVASLKALIEEWTT
+488 
-503 IGHVPFKEK
+503 P
-512 DKIYKDFRAAVN
+512 
-524 KKYEELNIDWVSRRL
+524 
-539 DTFKNNLKDM
+539 
-549 NTKGQSK
+549 
-556 LIHERDKLLH
+556 
-566 ARERLNSEI
+566 
-575 ATYENNLGYFTST
+575 
-588 TQKGSKVILE
+588 
-598 LERKID
+598 
-604 TLKEESRLIE
+604 
-614 EKIRLIEDSL
+614 

>member
-7 TDFSESIS
+7 TDFSELIT
-15 DKELQNFSA
+15 DKASQNVSA
-24 ELSVDEETSAVEDK
+24 ELSVGENNSAVEDQ
-38 NTESSAS
+38 NTESTPSV
-45 ISISTSTSTVSN
+45 VSN
-57 YSAFSNEELMEALKN
+57 YSTLSNEELIEALKK
-72 CLNKQVEEVK
+72 CLNQEVEEVK
-82 NDVENIKQAFY
+82 NDVESIKQAFY

-100 ENQKKLFLENGGAEE
+100 ENQKKLFLENGGVEE
-115 DFVPKSDELEET
+115 DFVPKPNELEET
-127 FKSLLKEFRDKKT
+127 FKSLLKEFRDKKA
-140 EHQAKI
+140 EHLARV
-146 EKEKQE
+146 EKEKQD

-200 DLFKQYNAYQEAFW
+200 ELFKQYNAYQEAFW

-229 KNLEAKTQICEAAEK
+229 KNLEAKIQICEAAEK

-253 AFQQLQKLHNEW
+253 AFQHLQKLHNEW
-265 HETGPV
+265 HEIGPV

-283 KNASTVVNKKH
+283 KNASTAINKKH
-294 QTYFESIRKIED
+294 QTYFESIRKIEE
-306 DNLVA
+306 DNLAA

-335 ATKSVLALQDEWR
+335 ATKNVLALQDEWR

-376 AEFYKQVRNSYAE
+376 AEFFKQVRNSYAE
-389 NYRKKVELCEK
+389 NYRKKVELCEN

-444 ACDYFFDQKQ
+444 ACDYFFDQKK
-454 KNINSLHGEELEN
+454 KNTNSLHGEELEN
-467 LEKKKNLIAKINS
+467 LEKKKNLIARINS
-480 LQKSDHTN
+480 LKKSDHPH
-488 ETVASLKALIEEWTT
+488 ETVATLKALIEEWST

-512 DKIYKDFRAAVN
+512 DKVYKDFRAAVD

-539 DTFKNNLKDM
+539 ETFKNNLKDM
-549 NTKGQSK
+549 NTKGQRK

-614 EKIRLIEDSL
+614 EKIRLIEDNL

>member
-7 TDFSESIS
+7 TDFSELIT
-15 DKELQNFSA
+15 DKASQNVSA
-24 ELSVDEETSAVEDK
+24 ELSVGENTSAVEDQK
-38 NTESSAS
+38 TEST
-45 ISISTSTSTVSN
+45 TSVVSN
-57 YSAFSNEELMEALKN
+57 YSTLSNEELIEALKK
-72 CLNKQVEEVK
+72 CLNQEVEEVK
-82 NDVENIKQAFY
+82 NDVESIKQAFY

-100 ENQKKLFLENGGAEE
+100 ENQKKLFLENGGVEE
-115 DFVPKSDELEET
+115 DFVPKPNELEET
-127 FKSLLKEFRDKKT
+127 FKSLLKEFRDKKA
-140 EHQAKI
+140 EHLAKV

-200 DLFKQYNAYQEAFW
+200 ELFKQYNAYQEAFW

-229 KNLEAKTQICEAAEK
+229 KNLEAKIQICEATEK
-244 LMDEPDVVT
+244 LIDEPDVVT
-253 AFQQLQKLHNEW
+253 AFQHLQKLHNEW
-265 HETGPV
+265 HEIGPV

-283 KNASTVVNKKH
+283 KNASTVINKKH
-294 QTYFESIRKIED
+294 QTYFESIRKIEE
-306 DNLVA
+306 DNLAA

-329 FSEWEE
+329 FGEWEE
-335 ATKSVLALQDEWR
+335 ATKNILALQDEWR
-348 TIGFAPRKLNQKV
+348 AIGFAPRKLNQKL

-389 NYRKKVELCEK
+389 NYRKKTELCEK

-467 LEKKKNLIAKINS
+467 LEKKKNLIAKIDS
-480 LQKSDHTN
+480 LQKSDNSN
-488 ETVASLKALIEEWTT
+488 ETIASLRALIDEWST

-512 DKIYKDFRAAVN
+512 DKIYKDFRAAVDR
-524 KKYEELNIDWVSRRL
+524 KYEEFNIDRVSRRL
-539 DTFKNNLKDM
+539 ETFKNNLKDM
-549 NTKGQSK
+549 NAKGQSK

-575 ATYENNLGYFTST
+575 ATYENNLGYFTSS

-614 EKIRLIEDSL
+614 EKIRLIEDNL

>member
-7 TDFSESIS
+7 TDFSELIT
-15 DKELQNFSA
+15 DKASQNVSA
-24 ELSVDEETSAVEDK
+24 ELSVGENTSAVEDQ
-38 NTESSAS
+38 NTESTPSV
-45 ISISTSTSTVSN
+45 VSN
-57 YSAFSNEELMEALKN
+57 YSTLSNEELIEALKK
-72 CLNKQVEEVK
+72 CLIQEVEEVK
-82 NDVENIKQAFY
+82 NDVESIKQAFY

-100 ENQKKLFLENGGAEE
+100 ENQKKLFLENGGVEE
-115 DFVPKSDELEET
+115 DFVPKPNELEET
-127 FKSLLKEFRDKKT
+127 FKSLLKEFRDKKA
-140 EHQAKI
+140 EHLAKV
-146 EKEKQE
+146 EKEKQD

-200 DLFKQYNAYQEAFW
+200 ELFKQYNAYQEAFW

-229 KNLEAKTQICEAAEK
+229 KNLEAKIQICEAAEK

-253 AFQQLQKLHNEW
+253 AFQHLQKLHNEW
-265 HETGPV
+265 HEIGPV

-283 KNASTVVNKKH
+283 KNASTAINKKH
-294 QTYFESIRKIED
+294 QTYFESIRKIEE
-306 DNLVA
+306 DNLAA

-335 ATKSVLALQDEWR
+335 ATKNVLALQDEWR

-376 AEFYKQVRNSYAE
+376 AEFFKQVRNSYAE
-389 NYRKKVELCEK
+389 NYRKKVELCEN

-444 ACDYFFDQKQ
+444 ACDYFFDQKK
-454 KNINSLHGEELEN
+454 KNTNSLHGEELEN
-467 LEKKKNLIAKINS
+467 LEKKKNLIARINS
-480 LQKSDHTN
+480 LKKSDHPN
-488 ETVASLKALIEEWTT
+488 ETVATLKALIEEWST

-512 DKIYKDFRAAVN
+512 DKVYKDFRAAVD

-539 DTFKNNLKDM
+539 ETFKNNLKDM
-549 NTKGQSK
+549 NTKGQRK

-614 EKIRLIEDSL
+614 EKIRLIEDNL

>member
-7 TDFSESIS
+7 TDFSELIT
-15 DKELQNFSA
+15 DKASQNVSA
-24 ELSVDEETSAVEDK
+24 ELSVGENNSAVEDQ
-38 NTESSAS
+38 NTESTPSV
-45 ISISTSTSTVSN
+45 VSN
-57 YSAFSNEELMEALKN
+57 YSTLSNEELIEALKK
-72 CLNKQVEEVK
+72 CLIQEVEEVK
-82 NDVENIKQAFY
+82 NDVESIKQAFY

-100 ENQKKLFLENGGAEE
+100 ENQKKLFLENGGVEE
-115 DFVPKSDELEET
+115 DFVPKPNELEET
-127 FKSLLKEFRDKKT
+127 FKSLLKEFRDKKA
-140 EHQAKI
+140 EHLAKV
-146 EKEKQE
+146 EKEKQD

-200 DLFKQYNAYQEAFW
+200 ELFKQYNAYQEAFW

-229 KNLEAKTQICEAAEK
+229 KNLEAKIQICEAAEK

-253 AFQQLQKLHNEW
+253 AFQHLQKLHNEW
-265 HETGPV
+265 HEIGPV

-283 KNASTVVNKKH
+283 KNASTAINKKH
-294 QTYFESIRKIED
+294 QTYFESIRKIEE
-306 DNLVA
+306 DNLAA

-335 ATKSVLALQDEWR
+335 ATKNVLALQDEWR

-376 AEFYKQVRNSYAE
+376 AEFFKQVRNSYAE
-389 NYRKKVELCEK
+389 NYRKKVELCEN

-444 ACDYFFDQKQ
+444 ACDYFFDQKK
-454 KNINSLHGEELEN
+454 KNTNSLHGEELEN
-467 LEKKKNLIAKINS
+467 LEKKKNLIARINS
-480 LQKSDHTN
+480 LKKSDHPN
-488 ETVASLKALIEEWTT
+488 ETVATLKALIEEWST

-512 DKIYKDFRAAVN
+512 DKVYKDFRAAVD

-539 DTFKNNLKDM
+539 ETFKNNLKDM
-549 NTKGQSK
+549 NTKGQRK
-556 LIHERDKLLH
+556 LIHERDRLLH

-614 EKIRLIEDSL
+614 EKIRLIEDNL

>member
-7 TDFSESIS
+7 TDFSELIT
-15 DKELQNFSA
+15 DKASQNVSA
-24 ELSVDEETSAVEDK
+24 ELSVGENNSAIEDQ
-38 NTESSAS
+38 NTESTPSV
-45 ISISTSTSTVSN
+45 VSN
-57 YSAFSNEELMEALKN
+57 YSTLSNEELIEALKK
-72 CLNKQVEEVK
+72 CLNQEVEEVK
-82 NDVENIKQAFY
+82 NDVESIKQAFY

-100 ENQKKLFLENGGAEE
+100 ENQKKLFLENGGVEE
-115 DFVPKSDELEET
+115 DFVPKPNELEET
-127 FKSLLKEFRDKKT
+127 FKSLLKEFRDKKA
-140 EHQAKI
+140 EHLAKV
-146 EKEKQE
+146 EKEKQD

-200 DLFKQYNAYQEAFW
+200 ELFKQYNAYQEAFW

-229 KNLEAKTQICEAAEK
+229 KNLEAKIQICEAAEK

-253 AFQQLQKLHNEW
+253 AFQHLQKLHNEW
-265 HETGPV
+265 HEIGPV

-283 KNASTVVNKKH
+283 KNASTAINKKH
-294 QTYFESIRKIED
+294 QTYFESIRKIEE
-306 DNLVA
+306 DNLAA

-335 ATKSVLALQDEWR
+335 ATKNVLALQDEWR

-376 AEFYKQVRNSYAE
+376 AEFFKQVRNSYAE
-389 NYRKKVELCEK
+389 NYRKKVELCEN

-444 ACDYFFDQKQ
+444 ACDYFFDQKK
-454 KNINSLHGEELEN
+454 KNTNSLHGEELEN
-467 LEKKKNLIAKINS
+467 LEKKKNLIARINS
-480 LQKSDHTN
+480 LKKSDHPN
-488 ETVASLKALIEEWTT
+488 ETVATLKALIEEWST

-512 DKIYKDFRAAVN
+512 DKVYKDFRAAVD

-539 DTFKNNLKDM
+539 ETFKNNLKDM
-549 NTKGQSK
+549 NTKGQRK

-614 EKIRLIEDSL
+614 EKIRLIEDNL

>member
-7 TDFSESIS
+7 TDFSELIT
-15 DKELQNFSA
+15 DKASQNVSA
-24 ELSVDEETSAVEDK
+24 ELSVGENNSAVEDQ
-38 NTESSAS
+38 NTESTPSV
-45 ISISTSTSTVSN
+45 VSN
-57 YSAFSNEELMEALKN
+57 YSTLSNEELIEALKK
-72 CLNKQVEEVK
+72 CLNQEVEEVK
-82 NDVENIKQAFY
+82 NDVESIKQAFY

-100 ENQKKLFLENGGAEE
+100 ENQKKLFLENGGVEE
-115 DFVPKSDELEET
+115 DFVPKPNELEET
-127 FKSLLKEFRDKKT
+127 FKSLLKEFRDKKA
-140 EHQAKI
+140 EHLARV
-146 EKEKQE
+146 EKEKQD

-200 DLFKQYNAYQEAFW
+200 ELFKQYNAYQEAFW

-229 KNLEAKTQICEAAEK
+229 KNLEAKIQICEAAEK

-253 AFQQLQKLHNEW
+253 AFQHLQKLHNEW
-265 HETGPV
+265 HEIGPV

-283 KNASTVVNKKH
+283 KNASTAINKKH
-294 QTYFESIRKIED
+294 QTYFESIRKIEE
-306 DNLVA
+306 DNLAA

-335 ATKSVLALQDEWR
+335 ATKNVLALQDEWR

-376 AEFYKQVRNSYAE
+376 AEFFKQVRNSYAE
-389 NYRKKVELCEK
+389 NYRKKVELCEN

-444 ACDYFFDQKQ
+444 ACDYFFDQKK
-454 KNINSLHGEELEN
+454 KNTNSLHGEELEN
-467 LEKKKNLIAKINS
+467 LEKKKNLIARINS
-480 LQKSDHTN
+480 LKKSDHPN
-488 ETVASLKALIEEWTT
+488 ETVATLKALIEEWST

-512 DKIYKDFRAAVN
+512 DKVYKDFRAAVD

>member
-7 TDFSESIS
+7 TDFSELIT
-15 DKELQNFSA
+15 DKASQNVSA
-24 ELSVDEETSAVEDK
+24 ELSVGENTSAVEDQ
-38 NTESSAS
+38 NTESTPSV
-45 ISISTSTSTVSN
+45 VSN
-57 YSAFSNEELMEALKN
+57 YSTLSNEELIEALKK
-72 CLNKQVEEVK
+72 CLIQEVEEVK
-82 NDVENIKQAFY
+82 NDVESIKQAFY

-100 ENQKKLFLENGGAEE
+100 ENQKKLFLENGGVEE
-115 DFVPKSDELEET
+115 DFVPKPNELEET
-127 FKSLLKEFRDKKT
+127 FKSLLKEFRDKKA
-140 EHQAKI
+140 EHLAKV
-146 EKEKQE
+146 EKEKQD

-200 DLFKQYNAYQEAFW
+200 ELFKQYNAYQEAFW

-229 KNLEAKTQICEAAEK
+229 KNLEAKIQICETAEK

-253 AFQQLQKLHNEW
+253 AFQHLQKLHNEW
-265 HETGPV
+265 HEIGPV

-283 KNASTVVNKKH
+283 KNASTAINKKH
-294 QTYFESIRKIED
+294 QTYFESIRKIEE
-306 DNLVA
+306 DNLAA

-329 FSEWEE
+329 FGEWEE
-335 ATKSVLALQDEWR
+335 ATKNILALQDEWR

-376 AEFYKQVRNSYAE
+376 AEFFKQVRNSYAE
-389 NYRKKVELCEK
+389 NYRKKVELCEN

-444 ACDYFFDQKQ
+444 ACDYFFDQKK
-454 KNINSLHGEELEN
+454 KNTNSLHGEELEN
-467 LEKKKNLIAKINS
+467 LEKKKNLIARINS
-480 LQKSDHTN
+480 LKKSDHPN
-488 ETVASLKALIEEWTT
+488 ETVATLKALIEEWST

-512 DKIYKDFRAAVN
+512 DKVYKDFRAAVD

-539 DTFKNNLKDM
+539 ETFKNNLKDM
-549 NTKGQSK
+549 NTKGQRK

-614 EKIRLIEDSL
+614 EKIRLIEDNL

>member
-7 TDFSESIS
+7 TDFSELIT
-15 DKELQNFSA
+15 DKASQNVSA
-24 ELSVDEETSAVEDK
+24 ELSVGENNSAIEDQ
-38 NTESSAS
+38 NTESTPSV
-45 ISISTSTSTVSN
+45 VSN
-57 YSAFSNEELMEALKN
+57 YSTLSNEELIEALKK
-72 CLNKQVEEVK
+72 CLIQEVEEVK
-82 NDVENIKQAFY
+82 NDVESIKQAFY

-100 ENQKKLFLENGGAEE
+100 ENQKKLFLENGGVEE
-115 DFVPKSDELEET
+115 DFVPKPNELEET
-127 FKSLLKEFRDKKT
+127 FKSLLKEFRDKKA
-140 EHQAKI
+140 EHLARV
-146 EKEKQE
+146 EKEKQD

-200 DLFKQYNAYQEAFW
+200 ELFKQYNAYQEAFW

-229 KNLEAKTQICEAAEK
+229 KNLEAKIQICEAAEK

-253 AFQQLQKLHNEW
+253 AFQHLQKLHNEW
-265 HETGPV
+265 HEIGPV

-283 KNASTVVNKKH
+283 KNASTAINKKH
-294 QTYFESIRKIED
+294 QTYFESIRKIEE
-306 DNLVA
+306 DNLAA

-335 ATKSVLALQDEWR
+335 ATKNVLALQDEWR

-376 AEFYKQVRNSYAE
+376 AEFFKQVRNSYAE
-389 NYRKKVELCEK
+389 NYRKKVELCEN

-444 ACDYFFDQKQ
+444 ACDYFFDQKK
-454 KNINSLHGEELEN
+454 KNTNSLHGEELEN
-467 LEKKKNLIAKINS
+467 LEKKKNLIARINS
-480 LQKSDHTN
+480 LKKSDHPN
-488 ETVASLKALIEEWTT
+488 ETVATLKALIEEWST

-512 DKIYKDFRAAVN
+512 DKVYKDFRAAVD

-539 DTFKNNLKDM
+539 ETFKNNLKDM
-549 NTKGQSK
+549 NTKGQRK

-614 EKIRLIEDSL
+614 EKIRLIEDNL

>member
-7 TDFSESIS
+7 TDFSELIT
-15 DKELQNFSA
+15 DKASQNVSA
-24 ELSVDEETSAVEDK
+24 ELSVGENTSAVEDQK
-38 NTESSAS
+38 TEST
-45 ISISTSTSTVSN
+45 TSVVSN
-57 YSAFSNEELMEALKN
+57 YSTLSNEELIEALKK
-72 CLNKQVEEVK
+72 CLNQEVEEVK
-82 NDVENIKQAFY
+82 NDVESIKQAFY

-100 ENQKKLFLENGGAEE
+100 ENQKKLFLENGGVEE
-115 DFVPKSDELEET
+115 DFVPKPNELEET
-127 FKSLLKEFRDKKT
+127 FKSLLKEFRDKKA
-140 EHQAKI
+140 EHLAKV

-200 DLFKQYNAYQEAFW
+200 ELFKQYNAYQEAFW

-229 KNLEAKTQICEAAEK
+229 KNLEAKIQICEAAEK
-244 LMDEPDVVT
+244 LIDEPDVVT
-253 AFQQLQKLHNEW
+253 AFQHLQKLHNEW
-265 HETGPV
+265 HEIGPV

-283 KNASTVVNKKH
+283 KNASTVINKKH
-294 QTYFESIRKIED
+294 QTYFESIRKIEE
-306 DNLVA
+306 DNLAA

-329 FSEWEE
+329 FGEWEE
-335 ATKSVLALQDEWR
+335 ATKNILALQDEWR
-348 TIGFAPRKLNQKV
+348 AIGFAPRKLNQKL

-389 NYRKKVELCEK
+389 NYRKKTELCEK

-467 LEKKKNLIAKINS
+467 LEKKKNLIAKIDS
-480 LQKSDHTN
+480 LQKSDNSN
-488 ETVASLKALIEEWTT
+488 ETIASLRALIDEWST

-512 DKIYKDFRAAVN
+512 DKIYKDFRAAVDR
-524 KKYEELNIDWVSRRL
+524 KYEEFNIDRVSRRL
-539 DTFKNNLKDM
+539 ETFKNNLKDM
-549 NTKGQSK
+549 NAKGQSK

-575 ATYENNLGYFTST
+575 ATYENNLGYFTSS

-614 EKIRLIEDSL
+614 EKIRLIEDNL

>member
-7 TDFSESIS
+7 TDFSELIT
-15 DKELQNFSA
+15 DKASQNVSA
-24 ELSVDEETSAVEDK
+24 ELSVGENNSAVENQ
-38 NTESSAS
+38 NTEST
-45 ISISTSTSTVSN
+45 TSVVSN
-57 YSAFSNEELMEALKN
+57 YSTLSNEELIEALKK
-72 CLNKQVEEVK
+72 CLNQEVEEVK
-82 NDVENIKQAFY
+82 NDVESIKQAFY

-100 ENQKKLFLENGGAEE
+100 ENQKKLFLENGGVEE
-115 DFVPKSDELEET
+115 DFVPKPNELEET
-127 FKSLLKEFRDKKT
+127 FKSLLKEFRDKKA
-140 EHQAKI
+140 EHLAKV
-146 EKEKQE
+146 EKEKQD

-200 DLFKQYNAYQEAFW
+200 ELFKQYNAYQEAFW

-229 KNLEAKTQICEAAEK
+229 KNLEAKIQICEAAEK

-253 AFQQLQKLHNEW
+253 AFQHLQKLHNEW
-265 HETGPV
+265 HEIGPV

-283 KNASTVVNKKH
+283 KNASTAINKKH
-294 QTYFESIRKIED
+294 QTYFESIRKIEE
-306 DNLVA
+306 DNLAA

-335 ATKSVLALQDEWR
+335 ATKNVLALQDEWR

-376 AEFYKQVRNSYAE
+376 AEFFKQVRNSYAE
-389 NYRKKVELCEK
+389 NYRKKVELCEN

-444 ACDYFFDQKQ
+444 ACDYFFDQKK
-454 KNINSLHGEELEN
+454 KNTNSLHGEELEN
-467 LEKKKNLIAKINS
+467 LEKKKNLIARINS
-480 LQKSDHTN
+480 LKKSDHPN
-488 ETVASLKALIEEWTT
+488 ETVATLKALIEEWST

-512 DKIYKDFRAAVN
+512 DKVYKDFRAAVD

-539 DTFKNNLKDM
+539 ETFKNNLKDM
-549 NTKGQSK
+549 NTKGQRK

-614 EKIRLIEDSL
+614 EKIRLIEDNL

>member
-7 TDFSESIS
+7 TDFSELIT
-15 DKELQNFSA
+15 DKGSQNVSA
-24 ELSVDEETSAVEDK
+24 ELSVSENTSAVEDQK
-38 NTESSAS
+38 TEST
-45 ISISTSTSTVSN
+45 TSVVSN
-57 YSAFSNEELMEALKN
+57 YSTLSNEELIEALKK
-72 CLNKQVEEVK
+72 CLNQEVEEVK
-82 NDVENIKQAFY
+82 NDVESIKQAFY

-100 ENQKKLFLENGGAEE
+100 ENQKKLFLENGGVEE
-115 DFVPKSDELEET
+115 DFVPKPNELEET
-127 FKSLLKEFRDKKT
+127 FKSLLKEFRDKKA
-140 EHQAKI
+140 EHLAKV

-200 DLFKQYNAYQEAFW
+200 ELFKQYNAYQEAFW

-229 KNLEAKTQICEAAEK
+229 KNLEAKIQICEAAEK
-244 LMDEPDVVT
+244 LIDEPDVVT
-253 AFQQLQKLHNEW
+253 AFQHLQKLHNEW
-265 HETGPV
+265 HEIGPV

-283 KNASTVVNKKH
+283 KNASTVINKKH
-294 QTYFESIRKIED
+294 QTYFESIRKIEE
-306 DNLVA
+306 DNLAA

-329 FSEWEE
+329 FGEWEE
-335 ATKSVLALQDEWR
+335 ATKNILALQDEWR
-348 TIGFAPRKLNQKV
+348 AIGFAPRKLNQKL

-389 NYRKKVELCEK
+389 NYRKKTELCEK

-467 LEKKKNLIAKINS
+467 LEKKKNLIAKIDS
-480 LQKSDHTN
+480 LQKSDNSN
-488 ETVASLKALIEEWTT
+488 ETIASLRALIDEWST

-512 DKIYKDFRAAVN
+512 DKIYKDFRAAVDR
-524 KKYEELNIDWVSRRL
+524 KYEEFNIDRVSRRL
-539 DTFKNNLKDM
+539 ETFKNNLKDM
-549 NTKGQSK
+549 NAKGQSK

-575 ATYENNLGYFTST
+575 ATYENNLGYFTSS

-614 EKIRLIEDSL
+614 EKIRLIEDNL

>member
-7 TDFSESIS
+7 TDFSELIT
-15 DKELQNFSA
+15 DKASQNVSA
-24 ELSVDEETSAVEDK
+24 ELSVGENTSAVEDQK
-38 NTESSAS
+38 TEST
-45 ISISTSTSTVSN
+45 TSVVSN
-57 YSAFSNEELMEALKN
+57 YSTLSNEELIEALKK
-72 CLNKQVEEVK
+72 CLNQEVEEVK
-82 NDVENIKQAFY
+82 NDVESIKQAFY

-100 ENQKKLFLENGGAEE
+100 ENQKKLFLENGGVEE
-115 DFVPKSDELEET
+115 DFVPKPNELEET
-127 FKSLLKEFRDKKT
+127 FKSLLKEFRDKKA
-140 EHQAKI
+140 EHLAKV

-512 DKIYKDFRAAVN
+512 DKIYKDFRAAVD